1 MKIQLFFACVLAVNT
16 SGFAH
21 AQSSQNCDVQVIF
34 DCKSKCESVP
44 GSADLT
50 LNFGQKVATFCRG
63 EQCDDGDVNFFDE
76 KGRLNGNPYRIFR
89 VQGTGSHKFFVFGI
103 LDRNGNMFGSSDEI
117 GNIAGT
123 CK

>member
-1 MKIQLFFACVLAVNT
+1 MKIRLFFACVLAVNT
-16 SGFAH
+16 SGFAL
-21 AQSSQNCDVQVIF
+21 AQSSQNCGIQVIF

-63 EQCDDGDVNFFDE
+63 EQCDDGHVSFLDE
-76 KGRLNGNPYRIFR
+76 EGKLNGDSYRIFR
-89 VQGTGSHKFFVFGI
+89 AQGTGSHKFVVFGI
-103 LDRNGNMFGSSDEI
+103 LDKNGNLFASSDEI
-117 GNIAGT
+117 GNIAGI